1 MALQRMGASKV
12 RSSIHDNTVVESL
25 PLVRN
30 SQPTSRR
37 VKLLICV
44 LLLLVG
50 FQWFSESFASL
61 GIVGLRTVVFPLV
74 RPRCLPKGP
83 LPPSECQLTFAVAQ
97 VYYPKNG
104 PKFWSEKARQIVE
117 ISIENKLTYC
127 HKHGYAYLNGTEWAL
142 ENNNNQT
149 TAFIQGLQQRVSKLG
164 GPQPEMWFKPL
175 YLQHLI
181 QTFQAN
187 SSVDWIL
194 YMDMDTIVMNHDIVL
209 TRLLA
214 GAGPTDALII
224 SPDAGGINTG
234 VFLIANNEF
243 GLEIINAWAEGIT
256 KHKSTLTDQD
266 YLRSI
271 FDDKGLLRKNN
282 STASLKLL
290 RQCALQSTGR
300 VGAGFRSLALP
311 HGRNLRAWGLLRSL
325 FWTSRQTRADANC
338 QQGIIGI
345 LFTMTKSS

>member
-1 MALQRMGASKV
+1 MGA
-12 RSSIHDNTVVESL
+12 REQQHTV
-25 PLVRN
+25 
-30 SQPTSRR
+30 Q
-37 VKLLICV
+37 
-44 LLLLVG
+44 
-50 FQWFSESFASL
+50 
-61 GIVGLRTVVFPLV
+61 
-74 RPRCLPKGP
+74 
-83 LPPSECQLTFAVAQ
+83 
-97 VYYPKNG
+97 
-104 PKFWSEKARQIVE
+104 
-117 ISIENKLTYC
+117 
-127 HKHGYAYLNGTEWAL
+127 
-142 ENNNNQT
+142 
-149 TAFIQGLQQRVSKLG
+149 LG

-194 YMDMDTIVMNHDIVL
+194 FMDIDTIVMNHSIVL

-256 KHKSTLTDQD
+256 KHKSTLMDQD

-271 FDDKGLLRKNN
+271 FDNKGLPRKNN

-290 RQCALQSTGR
+290 RQCALQSTG
-300 VGAGFRSLALP
+300 GLEQGS
-311 HGRNLRAWGLLRSL
+311 GRWPFTEGTYARGD
-325 FWTSRQTRADANC
+325 FCVHFFGRADKLE
-338 QQGIIGI
+338 Q
-345 LFTMTKSS
+345 M

>member
-1 MALQRMGASKV
+1 MGASKV

-37 VKLLICV
+37 IKLLICF
-44 LLLLVG
+44 LLLLGDSNGSVKALLVSG
-50 FQWFSESFASL
+50 LL
-61 GIVGLRTVVFPLV
+61 GCERYIVFPLA

-83 LPPSECQLTFAVAQ
+83 LPPSEGQLTFAVAQ
-97 VYYPKNG
+97 VYYPKHG

-290 RQCALQSTGR
+290 LQCALQSTGGLEQGSGLWPFMEGTYAR
-300 VGAGFRSLALP
+300 GDFCVHFFGRPDKLEQMRIASKGSLA
-311 HGRNLRAWGLLRSL
+311 
-325 FWTSRQTRADANC
+325 FFSR
-338 QQGIIGI
+338 
-345 LFTMTKSS
+345 